1 MKIPI
6 RNFAPSAINP
16 LVTHTDQIILEFPEL
31 EDMLSP
37 KAADNHSEGDLESN
51 NVVESSD
58 EKQREKE
65 IKLRMPS
72 VKNQGHFE
80 AAV

>member
-1 MKIPI
+1 MLFRSFAIWRHAKRMARSI
-6 RNFAPSAINP
+6 RNFSPSAINP

-37 KAADNHSEGDLESN
+37 KAADNHSEEDLESN

-58 EKQREKE
+58 EK
-65 IKLRMPS
+65 
-72 VKNQGHFE
+72 
-80 AAV
+80 